1 MQCVNYNGPD
11 ALYSSREICF
21 CCNYDVGL
29 AIVDVTDKSNPITI
43 SVKTYENKQL
53 THQGWLSSD
62 HKFFVFGDEED
73 EIKGAEATRTIV
85 MNVESLAS
93 PIVAG
98 FHFGPS
104 GAIDRN
110 LYIKYDAV
118 YGDIV

>member
-1 MQCVNYNGPD
+1 
-11 ALYSSREICF
+11 
-21 CCNYDVGL
+21 
-29 AIVDVTDKSNPITI
+29 
-43 SVKTYENKQL
+43 
-53 THQGWLSSD
+53 
-62 HKFFVFGDEED
+62 
-73 EIKGAEATRTIV
+73 